1 MAVRLSPIVRT
12 TTSMDV
18 MLMEQPMT
26 VVIRILAMTAAQ
38 SPAEVVTFS
47 RPLVNLFSVTLLSL
61 SKYI

>member
-1 MAVRLSPIVRT
+1 
-12 TTSMDV
+12 MDV